1 MSTSTSTRSSRIRV
15 KLPTHLRRLAEVDG
29 EVMLD
34 VPEPRT
40 MGAELD
46 ALEAR
51 HPVLRGAVPDRETG
65 TRRAFVRYF
74 ACEQDLAHQP
84 ANTMLPEPVA
94 QGHEPFLVVGA
105 MAGG

>member
-1 MSTSTSTRSSRIRV
+1 MSISTSTRSSRIRV

-40 MGAELD
+40 IGAVLD

-51 HPVLRGAVPDRETG
+51 HPVLRGAVRDRGTG

-74 ACEQDLAHQP
+74 ACEQDLSHEP

>member
-1 MSTSTSTRSSRIRV
+1 MSISTSTRSSRIRV

-40 MGAELD
+40 IGAVLD

-51 HPVLRGAVPDRETG
+51 HPVLRGAVRDRGTG

-74 ACEQDLAHQP
+74 ACEQDLSHQP